1 VTLDI
6 DFDTFVKLEKESKL
20 AKETSKYPTV
30 TLDYT
35 IILNEKKYSDLKTC
49 LDEFKSKLIKSC
61 ELLGVYEN
69 KYTIRYILGNDNRTL
84 EQKDLQTFKER
95 FISYI
100 KENNFEIIE

>member
-1 VTLDI
+1 
-6 DFDTFVKLEKESKL
+6 
-20 AKETSKYPTV
+20 
-30 TLDYT
+30 
-35 IILNEKKYSDLKTC
+35 
-49 LDEFKSKLIKSC
+49 
-61 ELLGVYEN
+61 LGVYEN